1 MNTLVQGALNKL
13 IQDEKFRGELLGML
27 DEVNRS
33 AQDPSLISREA
44 DTAAVERANPPP
56 PPAPPANNTPPAPEQ
71 PAGKFED
78 VKAELLADPAF
89 LKALIDALTN
99 LNQGDQQARAA
110 LNADVGTL
118 RESVE
123 TLSRTMKELNTTI
136 TEHDAV
142 ITAMAEKAL
151 VAEGEKS
158 TPVRARSIMDNTLPP
173 TKKGAGDFG
182 DRAAKVLVK
191 MGAK

>member
-44 DTAAVERANPPP
+44 DDKERAAPPPPP
-56 PPAPPANNTPPAPEQ
+56 PPAAPNAEPPAPEQ

-110 LNADVGTL
+110 LKEDVGTL

-136 TEHDAV
+136 TEHDTV

-151 VAEGEKS
+151 IAEGEK
-158 TPVRARSIMDNTLPP
+158 PLNVRARSVMDNALPP
-173 TKKGAGDFG
+173 KKGAADYG